1 NYTEEDGLNCADSIF
16 SNSPNVTAILC
27 ANDRLAIGAIEA
39 ANSRNLKCP
48 DNVSITGF
56 NDTPMIDRIPPGLTT
71 VRILQFDVGRIA
83 AELLVKKMN
92 DPSIPVP
99 EKTIMPVTIVNRGS
113 VSIPNTGN

>member
-1 NYTEEDGLNCADSIF
+1 
-16 SNSPNVTAILC
+16 
-27 ANDRLAIGAIEA
+27 
-39 ANSRNLKCP
+39 
-48 DNVSITGF
+48 
-56 NDTPMIDRIPPGLTT
+56 MIDRIPPGLTT